1 MQLKVDGCSDC
12 PLCNIS
18 LKLDFYCA
26 HPKFDEKVLFIE
38 SDVLENPI
46 TPKEC
51 PLSEQPIIMKFI
63 GLLMKWM
70 LKQKL
75 KEKIVLKKRR

>member
-26 HPKFDEKVLFIE
+26 HPKFDEKILFIK
-38 SDVLENPI
+38 SDKYENPI
-46 TPKEC
+46 TPEEC
-51 PLSEQPIIMKFI
+51 PLSEQPIII
-63 GLLMKWM
+63 Y
-70 LKQKL
+70 
-75 KEKIVLKKRR
+75 KKRWQTFENFWNKEN

>member
-26 HPKFDEKVLFIE
+26 HPKFDEKVLLIE
-38 SDVLENPI
+38 SDNYENPI

-51 PLSEQPIIMKFI
+51 PLSEQPIII
-63 GLLMKWM
+63 Y
-70 LKQKL
+70 
-75 KEKIVLKKRR
+75 KKRWQTFENFWNKEN

>member
-38 SDVLENPI
+38 SDIFENPI

-51 PLSEQPIIMKFI
+51 PLSEQPII
-63 GLLMKWM
+63 LY
-70 LKQKL
+70 
-75 KEKIVLKKRR
+75 KKRWQTFENFWNKEN